1 MNAGKNIYEKKEYQ
15 ALEKYC
21 INAEKICL
29 NQNFVCHSHDFYE
42 IVIVLSGSGEHI
54 IGEKIHSLKAGDVF
68 VIKGDIRHGFR
79 NVKDLKMINIMYDP
93 RFLFAEEERKV
104 SAGFVFLFVLQ
115 PEFNYQDNYPYQV
128 FLDEKELKTAE
139 MLSDF
144 LIQQISEIKDKDF
157 YAIKYGFKTLAFYLA
172 SHYRMRDEFSEKM
185 KIVSRALKYL
195 KMNINSSIRLQD
207 IANEA
212 AVSQRHLERIF
223 METMGLSPMSY
234 LTDMRLKHA
243 DVLLHT
249 TSKTIAIISEESGF
263 EDPNYF
269 ARLYK
274 KKFGVSPGKN
284 RKSVRALPPQT
295 EYIG

>member
-1 MNAGKNIYEKKEYQ
+1 
-15 ALEKYC
+15 
-21 INAEKICL
+21 
-29 NQNFVCHSHDFYE
+29 
-42 IVIVLSGSGEHI
+42 
-54 IGEKIHSLKAGDVF
+54 
-68 VIKGDIRHGFR
+68 
-79 NVKDLKMINIMYDP
+79 
-93 RFLFAEEERKV
+93 
-104 SAGFVFLFVLQ
+104 
-115 PEFNYQDNYPYQV
+115 
-128 FLDEKELKTAE
+128 
-139 MLSDF
+139 
-144 LIQQISEIKDKDF
+144 
-157 YAIKYGFKTLAFYLA
+157 
-172 SHYRMRDEFSEKM
+172 
-185 KIVSRALKYL
+185 
-195 KMNINSSIRLQD
+195 
-207 IANEA
+207 
-212 AVSQRHLERIF
+212 